1 MDSGKIGVVTV
12 LYNGERVLDDFFR
25 SLGEQT
31 YENFTLY
38 VIDNHSQD
46 RSLAKARALASAVRF
61 ETVCI
66 AEPENWGVA
75 KGPTSGIVRALA
87 EGPRHLSSMAM
98 LSTGQA
104 VGLPVSGGVE
114 PGISD
119 SGRRIRGSSM
129 RRNASFMHRPVS
141 H

>member
-46 RSLAKARALASAVRF
+46 RSLAKARALA
-61 ETVCI
+61 
-66 AEPENWGVA
+66 P
-75 KGPTSGIVRALA
+75 
-87 EGPRHLSSMAM
+87 
-98 LSTGQA
+98 Q
-104 VGLPVSGGVE
+104 
-114 PGISD
+114 SD
-119 SGRRIRGSSM
+119 LKR
-129 RRNASFMHRPVS
+129 
-141 H
+141 